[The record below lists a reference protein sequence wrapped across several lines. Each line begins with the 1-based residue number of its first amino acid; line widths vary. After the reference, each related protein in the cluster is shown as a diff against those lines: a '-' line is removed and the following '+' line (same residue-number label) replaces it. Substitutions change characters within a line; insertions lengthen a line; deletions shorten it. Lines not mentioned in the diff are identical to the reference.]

1 LPSCHHSLKQLLLL
15 RGWQVD
21 TLLKELEDVHPNSHK
36 KLIEMAD
43 LSEWCDAYRT
53 VNNYGV
59 DKSNWSE
66 VSLYAVDH
74 NHPHLAHHLY

>member
-1 LPSCHHSLKQLLLL
+1 M
-15 RGWQVD
+15 
-21 TLLKELEDVHPNSHK
+21 HPNSHK

-66 VSLYAVDH
+66 VSLYAFDH
-74 NHPHLAHHLY
+74 NHPHVASVTSSVLSVLCRTGHELHAHLCA